1 LLLAFLA
8 LLFLL
13 ATAAGET
20 PYEALRLVGDA
31 PERTTALILLLV
43 LSLLVLRALVA
54 FAHLSA
60 PFGKA
65 IVVVVVLG

>member
-31 PERTTALILLLV
+31 PERTTALILLV